1 VTDNSH
7 TITRKSAADI
17 LTVSLRTL
25 DRYVRRKSLTTMRR
39 GRELY
44 FDGKE
49 ITTMKAELEK
59 AIKAHEKAW
68 KRELPEDFIE
78 IEKAR
83 QKEQACPE
91 PNRRADLIPEAEVI
105 EEKVREREDLK
116 KHKPGKSWQSTA
128 EPLDDLDIGF
138 AKIRD
143 ELLRRSPEEG
153 IYKVL
158 FEKVDAEHKDTRK
171 KLDMATF
178 RLGTLE
184 AQIKSMVPLIQ
195 YRKKNDEALALS
207 ERAASQQKDLKTLHQ
222 KLHAEMIVKRI
233 YAAFLFF
240 MTALIPLLLI
250 LRFVNSL

>member
-1 VTDNSH
+1 MVDAPH
-7 TITRKSAADI
+7 TITRKSAADM
-17 LTVSLRTL
+17 LAVSARTL
-25 DRYVRRKSLTTMRR
+25 DRYVRKKSLTTLRR

-49 ITTMKAELEK
+49 VIKLKAELQNGMNKGERGLKVEK
-59 AIKAHEKAW
+59 EAHGN
-68 KRELPEDFIE
+68 DFIE
-78 IEKAR
+78 VKKAR
-83 QKEQACPE
+83 EKEQE
-91 PNRRADLIPEAEVI
+91 ETHTHAEVVHQ
-105 EEKVREREDLK
+105 K
-116 KHKPGKSWQSTA
+116 A

-178 RLGTLE
+178 KLGSLE
-184 AQIKSMVPLIQ
+184 AQVKSMVPLIQ
-195 YRKKNDEALALS
+195 YRKKNDEALQLA
-207 ERAASQQKDLKTLHQ
+207 EQTGKQHKTLKILEK
-222 KLHAEMIVKRI
+222 KLQGEIWIKRI
-233 YAAFLFF
+233 YAGFLFI

-250 LRFVNSL
+250 LRLVSGS